1 MMWCVVRSCL
11 CWCVWL
17 WCYVVDCGSSEIGNL
32 CVYVAVAVFGCG
44 VLLFVAGVLE
54 ISVVC
59 QSQTE
64 NHIAWIARHRDH
76 PHQSFRIERPTP
88 PIHQNSH

>member
-17 WCYVVDCGSSEIGNL
+17 WCFVVDCGSSEIGNL

-44 VLLFVAGVLE
+44 VLLFVAGVLKSRLFANPKPKITSPGSRDIE
-54 ISVVC
+54 IIL
-59 QSQTE
+59 T
-64 NHIAWIARHRDH
+64 NH
-76 PHQSFRIERPTP
+76 SE
-88 PIHQNSH
+88 